1 MTKVVAVSVDRHRA
15 RDLALPRY
23 REELLAAIT
32 RDVTT
37 DPRVRA
43 AFVGSSL
50 GAGDEDLYS
59 DIDLRIVVDAEDVDD
74 FVANKT
80 VRPQQWG
87 SVLFYEDLG
96 LRVAHTVAHFE
107 GFIKVDCFY
116 YRVAD
121 LAPSLALQSIRILHD
136 PAGLMGD
143 VLCRS
148 QSLVYHPSAAE
159 VERWCYK
166 VLAYAHEV
174 YRRCRRGELSYARKM
189 LIGLAGYAMA
199 GWHMEAGRWP
209 DLWADWAKA
218 EGPRSVLAASQQNL
232 LRAWHPPWCGPA
244 MLDLMATMEPELARL
259 NDQLSELTG
268 CDPDHRVWQQAWD
281 MMT

>member
-1 MTKVVAVSVDRHRA
+1 MSDRHRA
-15 RDLALPRY
+15 RDLVLPRY

-43 AFVGSSL
+43 AFVGGSL
-50 GAGDEDLYS
+50 GAVDEDLYS

-87 SVLFYEDLG
+87 SVVFYEDLG
-96 LRVAHTVAHFE
+96 PRVAHTVAHFE

-143 VLCRS
+143 VLRRS

-159 VERWCYK
+159 VERWRYK

-174 YRRCRRGELSYARKM
+174 YRGCRRGELSYARKM

-218 EGPRSVLAASQQNL
+218 EGPRSVLAASQQDL

-244 MLDLMATMEPELARL
+244 MLDLMTTMEPELARL

-281 MMT
+281 MVT

>member
-1 MTKVVAVSVDRHRA
+1 MFVDRHRA

-23 REELLAAIT
+23 REVLLAAII

-37 DPRVRA
+37 DSRVRA
-43 AFVGSSL
+43 AFVGGSL

-59 DIDLRIVVDAEDVDD
+59 DIDLRIVVDAEDADD

-80 VRPQQWG
+80 VRPQRWG
-87 SVLFYEDLG
+87 AVLFYEDLG
-96 LRVAHTVAHFE
+96 PRVAHTVAHFE

-121 LAPSLALQSIRILHD
+121 LAPSLAWQSIRILHD
-136 PAGLMGD
+136 PDGLVD
-143 VLCRS
+143 AVHRRS
-148 QSLVYHPSAAE
+148 QSLAYALSVAD
-159 VERWCYK
+159 VERWRYK
-166 VLAYAHEV
+166 VLASAHEV

-218 EGPRSVLAASQQNL
+218 EGPRSVLTSWQQDL
-232 LRAWHPPWCGPA
+232 LRAWHPPWSGPT

-281 MMT
+281 MVT

>member
-1 MTKVVAVSVDRHRA
+1 MSVDRHRA

-43 AFVGSSL
+43 AFVGGSL

-59 DIDLRIVVDAEDVDD
+59 DIDLRIVVDAQDVDD

-87 SVLFYEDLG
+87 PVLFYEDLG
-96 LRVAHTVAHFE
+96 PRVAHTVAHFE

-121 LAPSLALQSIRILHD
+121 LAPSLAWQSIRILHD

-143 VLCRS
+143 VLRRS

-159 VERWCYK
+159 VERWRYK

-218 EGPRSVLAASQQNL
+218 EGPRSVLAASQQDL
-232 LRAWHPPWCGPA
+232 LRAWHPPWSGPA
-244 MLDLMATMEPELARL
+244 MLDLIATMEPELARL

-281 MMT
+281 MVT

>member
-1 MTKVVAVSVDRHRA
+1 MSLDRYRA

-37 DPRVRA
+37 DSRVRA
-43 AFVGSSL
+43 AFVGGSL

-59 DIDLRIVVDAEDVDD
+59 DIDLRIVVDAADVDD

-80 VRPQQWG
+80 VRPQRWG

-96 LRVAHTVAHFE
+96 PRVAHTVAHFE

-116 YRVAD
+116 YRVAEVT
-121 LAPSLALQSIRILHD
+121 PSLVLQNIRILHD
-136 PAGLMGD
+136 PGGLVGD
-143 VLCRS
+143 VHRRS
-148 QSLVYHPSAAE
+148 QSLVYRPSTAE
-159 VERWCYK
+159 VERWRYK

-174 YRRCRRGELSYARKM
+174 YRGCRRGELSYARKM

-199 GWHMEAGRWP
+199 GWHMEAARWP
-209 DLWADWAKA
+209 NLWADWAKA
-218 EGPRSVLAASQQNL
+218 EGPRAVLSPWQQEL
-232 LRAWHPPWCGPA
+232 LSAWHPPWSGLA
-244 MLDLMATMEPELARL
+244 ILDLMATMEPELSRL
-259 NDQLSELTG
+259 NDHLSELTR
-268 CDPDHRVWQQAWD
+268 CDPDHRVWKQAWD
-281 MMT
+281 MVT

>member
-1 MTKVVAVSVDRHRA
+1 MSVDRHRA

-23 REELLAAIT
+23 REGLLAAIT

-43 AFVGSSL
+43 AFVGGSL

-59 DIDLRIVVDAEDVDD
+59 DIDLRIVVDAQDVDD

-87 SVLFYEDLG
+87 PVLFYEDLG
-96 LRVAHTVAHFE
+96 PRVAHTVAHFE

-121 LAPSLALQSIRILHD
+121 LAPSLAWQSIRILHD

-143 VLCRS
+143 VLRRS

-159 VERWCYK
+159 VERWRYK

-218 EGPRSVLAASQQNL
+218 EGPRSVLAASQQDL
-232 LRAWHPPWCGPA
+232 LRAWHPPWSGPA
-244 MLDLMATMEPELARL
+244 MLDLIATMEPELARL

-281 MMT
+281 MVT